1 MAFVF
6 DFDHKHR
13 KAPRSMKDLLGGKG
27 ANLAEMMTV
36 LKLPVPYGF
45 TVTTDACRHYMRSGW
60 PASLDREISAH
71 IATLEAKM
79 GRKLGDAVDPLL
91 VSVRSGAKFSMP
103 GMMDTVLNLG
113 LNDASVVALAR
124 ATNDERFAYDSYRRF
139 IAMYGRIVLGVD
151 AQRFEH
157 PLEQQKA
164 ERNAR
169 TDADLPAS
177 VLGELCT
184 HYKLIIKQETGKDFP
199 QIPAKQLRGAIEAVF
214 RSWNGARA
222 VAYRTRERISHD
234 LGTAVN
240 VQAMVFG
247 NRNDQS
253 GTGVGFTRNPATGE
267 NVAYG
272 DFLTNAQGEDVVAG
286 IRNTESLDELERKFP
301 DVYTELLD
309 IFARLEH
316 HYKDMCDTEFTIEN
330 GTLWM
335 LQTRIG
341 KRTGAAALRMAV
353 EMTKS
358 NGTGKRRWSISRK
371 EAITRVTAEHLDSVL
386 HPQFARVIP
395 PLVTGLGASPGAAV
409 GTVYFTSDSA
419 ADAAK
424 RGERVIL
431 VRHETSPEDVHG
443 MMAASGIVTS
453 RGGLVSHAA
462 VVARGWG
469 TPAVVGAESLKIDGK
484 RFTVGDTVV
493 HEGETI
499 SIDGTTGAVM
509 IGALELVPATPTPE
523 FHTIL
528 KWADEI
534 RKGKLGVR
542 TNADTATDAELG
554 RTFGA
559 EGIGLCRTEH
569 MFLTPER
576 LPVVRRMILADTPE
590 REAAAL
596 EELREAQKEDFVGIL
611 RAMSGLPVTVRL
623 LDPPLHEFLP
633 HVHELEMKQ
642 ARSGLDAQEADM
654 LTAARAW
661 SEVNPMLG
669 TRGVRLGVMKPG
681 LYAMQVRALM
691 QAAEQVASEGLEP
704 IVEVMIPLTVS
715 DDELSLARGWV
726 EDVLSEFGDLPRNTP
741 SGKRAK
747 RARVTVGTMIETP
760 RAALR
765 AEDLAAHS
773 DFFSF
778 GTNDLTQ
785 MTLGFS
791 RDDVESRTMPR
802 YLQLG
807 LLRGNPFESIDRDGV
822 GELVSLAVKRGRKAK
837 GKLKIGVCG
846 EHGGDP
852 DSIAFFYRAGL
863 DYVSC
868 SPYRVPIA
876 RLAAAHTIIGGGK
889 NETK

>member
-1 MAFVF
+1 
-6 DFDHKHR
+6 
-13 KAPRSMKDLLGGKG
+13 
-27 ANLAEMMTV
+27 
-36 LKLPVPYGF
+36 
-45 TVTTDACRHYMRSGW
+45 
-60 PASLDREISAH
+60 
-71 IATLEAKM
+71 
-79 GRKLGDAVDPLL
+79 
-91 VSVRSGAKFSMP
+91 RSGATFSMP

-157 PLEQQKA
+157 PLEQRKA

-169 TDADLPAS
+169 ADADLPAS
-177 VLGELCT
+177 ALGELCT

-301 DVYTELLD
+301 DVHTELLD

-509 IGALELVPATPTPE
+509 VGALELVPATPTPE

-528 KWADEI
+528 KWA
-534 RKGKLGVR
+534 
-542 TNADTATDAELG
+542 
-554 RTFGA
+554 
-559 EGIGLCRTEH
+559 
-569 MFLTPER
+569 
-576 LPVVRRMILADTPE
+576 
-590 REAAAL
+590 
-596 EELREAQKEDFVGIL
+596 
-611 RAMSGLPVTVRL
+611 
-623 LDPPLHEFLP
+623 
-633 HVHELEMKQ
+633 
-642 ARSGLDAQEADM
+642 
-654 LTAARAW
+654 
-661 SEVNPMLG
+661 
-669 TRGVRLGVMKPG
+669 
-681 LYAMQVRALM
+681 
-691 QAAEQVASEGLEP
+691 
-704 IVEVMIPLTVS
+704 
-715 DDELSLARGWV
+715 
-726 EDVLSEFGDLPRNTP
+726 
-741 SGKRAK
+741 
-747 RARVTVGTMIETP
+747 
-760 RAALR
+760 
-765 AEDLAAHS
+765 
-773 DFFSF
+773 
-778 GTNDLTQ
+778 
-785 MTLGFS
+785 
-791 RDDVESRTMPR
+791 
-802 YLQLG
+802 
-807 LLRGNPFESIDRDGV
+807 
-822 GELVSLAVKRGRKAK
+822 
-837 GKLKIGVCG
+837 
-846 EHGGDP
+846 
-852 DSIAFFYRAGL
+852 
-863 DYVSC
+863 
-868 SPYRVPIA
+868 
-876 RLAAAHTIIGGGK
+876 
-889 NETK
+889 